1 MQLHKLSHRLSPV
14 ARPVHFLGL
23 AIGIVITLAFCLV
36 ITYQPVAAHSMPQSP
51 QEGTALRALA
61 LTDHAAFITTTV
73 IYVDRAASGSVHDGL
88 SWATAFT
95 TLQDGLAAATSG
107 TEIWVADGIYYP
119 DEGGSA
125 TNNSRSA
132 TFQLKQGVALY
143 GGFTGSETQRVERN
157 WRTNLTVL
165 SGDLSQNDP
174 DKNSSGII
182 TNPVTIVTPNAY
194 QVVTVSGVSSSV
206 LDGFIITGGK
216 ANGTYVSPCS
226 VACGGGIFVD
236 SSSPTLE
243 NLTIAGNGAAY
254 YGAGLTNI
262 NSSPT
267 VTNVIIQANRAEI
280 SGGGLYNRGGSPSFT
295 NVLISGNRSIT
306 QGGGIYNQSVVAP
319 AKLTNVTITGNR
331 TGNSGGGIYNSGTII
346 TLANTI
352 ISNNL
357 ANTEIELSNR
367 TSTISIHH
375 SLIKNAFVSGNW
387 DSTLGVDDGD
397 NLGSDPL
404 FTAALDPSSAP
415 VMGGDY
421 TLLSLSPAAD
431 GGDLSQ
437 NNTTTDVVG
446 AARLQGA
453 TVDMGA
459 LESPHTA
466 QLNMTVVASPA
477 QIEYGEP
484 VTYTVVL
491 TNSGNAYAYYVLVT
505 DTLPS
510 NVTFARWLQQPTGAS
525 YQSSNNEVT
534 WGGTVAATQAITYQ
548 FVITHT
554 GGPAETVTNTVEFG
568 HVTSSGS
575 AAGAFEVV
583 PLPTATVAD
592 VSVNEAGQWARFTV
606 TLNKTTRK
614 SVTINYAT
622 VNSSA
627 VSPADYN
634 GGSNELLI
642 FPGRLSGFMLIPVV
656 SDFVDETNE
665 TFGLN
670 LSSPVNAT
678 IADGTANATIVDDD
692 TAGATVSP
700 TTLGVSEPNSSA
712 VFTITLHSQPI
723 APVNVAISNSDV
735 TECSLPPTVHLNA
748 TNWRG
753 VAVTVTAVDDF
764 VVDGNRPCQIG
775 LTATSTDPLYNGITL
790 ADVVVTVQ
798 SDDVAG
804 IGMAPSALMLSEPV
818 QSKQFTITLTSQP
831 TASVTVDL
839 ISSDL
844 GECTV
849 PASVSLDENNWAQG
863 VTVQVSALNDD
874 IDDDDQL
881 CTVQTQVHSVDA
893 NYDGRTMSNLPVTVQ
908 DDDSAGVTVS
918 TISLTTAEPN
928 GTQSF
933 GVSLTSE
940 PTAPVTIALTVSDSS
955 ECAVPASIVLDASN
969 WNAAVSV
976 LVAALDDRIDDG
988 NQLCVVQTA
997 VSSSDAKYNAIV
1009 ADDVAVT
1016 VQDDSDQAGVTIT
1029 PATQS
1034 VSEPNTTASF
1044 TVALDSQP
1052 IFPVTIALTSMDSGE
1067 CSVPA
1072 SVVLNSTNWQ
1082 QGRQF
1087 TVTGVNDD
1095 FIDGAQSCVIT
1106 TSATSSDTNYN
1117 AIAVADPTVT
1127 VQDDDHAEVL
1137 ISAVTPTVIEPSS
1150 STVVVFKLTSR
1161 PTAPVAVTLQ
1171 SADPDECSVPGQV
1184 VLNSTNWK
1192 TGVGTNVSAVDDDID
1207 DDNRTCRITSAVSS
1221 SDSDYNALAVN
1232 LFGLTVQDNDT
1243 AGTVVSPGVL
1253 NIGEPDSSAIF
1264 TVTLTSEPTATVTVN
1279 LFSSDLS
1286 ECSAPATVTIT
1297 PAQWRTGVGI
1307 PVTAVDDAIKDNARP
1322 CVMQTTTSSSDA
1334 KYNAL
1339 AIADVTVTVAD
1350 DDQAGVV
1357 VSPTSLTTQEPDG
1370 VTTFTITLTS
1380 EPTATVTVNL
1390 VSTEISE
1397 CSVPASVTLDA
1408 NNWAQGV
1415 GVAVAALNDAID
1427 DGAQA
1432 CGVQTIVNSVDKN
1445 YAGIT
1450 AADVAVTVND
1460 DSDTAGI
1467 IVSSTALTVSE
1478 PSAGAVF
1485 TVALTSEPLTA
1496 VTINLTSSD
1505 PSECST
1511 PAAVTLTPA
1520 NWADGVG
1527 VPVSAVNDDVDD
1539 GTLPCTVQ
1547 TRATSTDLGYNNRT
1561 VADVAV
1567 TVLDE
1572 DSAGIAIDRTALT
1585 ITEPSEVAFFTVTLH
1600 SEPIAPVTV
1609 NLVSSDP
1616 SECSVPA
1623 SVVLDTLNWRGGV
1636 GIATSA
1642 VNDDVMDGS
1651 QVCTVETK
1659 VASTDPNYNNRALA
1673 DLATTVADDDVAGIV
1688 VSPTTLT
1695 LNEFGGTGN
1704 FTVALTSEPVAN
1716 VTINLLSR
1724 DTSACTVLPAVTLT
1738 PQNWR
1743 QGLSVT
1749 VNAVD
1754 DNRADGDQP
1763 CPVETTA
1770 TSADPAYADYPT
1782 ADIAATVRDDDRI
1795 AVLILST
1802 TLAMQE
1808 PTGEVALTVRLGSE
1822 PVAPVVVNF
1831 TVNDQSECRAPA
1843 PVTLDSNNWR
1853 SGTPITVKAADDQ
1866 IDDGVQSCQLAA
1878 QATSTDPDYNG
1889 YLIQPV
1895 TMTVADNDVPAL
1907 AFAAWPDRLK
1917 AEVGEVITYT
1927 YRMTN
1932 TGDVTLTTQLAD
1944 GRLGA
1949 LVLNQTQLAPGAA
1962 MTQVAR
1968 YTVQEAD
1975 LPGPLHSSATVT
1987 AQSTMGALLSDTQ
2000 HLTVE
2005 LSALPQLEI
2014 DVLRL
2019 GPPDVV
2025 RGTVVTFQVSI
2036 TNVGHITAKITD
2048 LQSGPVLATAAAAQA
2063 TGVCSAA
2070 PFTIAPNTTHRCIL
2084 LWDAVK
2090 GDTDAVK
2097 FAVTVA
2103 AEGLLNFTSTVSD
2116 SDIVIVSGPTSAGY
2130 VIYLPLVRK

>member
-14 ARPVHFLGL
+14 AWPVHFMGL

-36 ITYQPVAAHSMPQSP
+36 ITYQPVAAHSMAPSP
-51 QEGTALRALA
+51 QESTPARTLA
-61 LTDHAAFITTTV
+61 LTSSAAFTTTTI
-73 IYVDRAASGSVHDGL
+73 IYVDRSAGGNVHNGL

-132 TFQLKQGVALY
+132 TFRLQQNVALY
-143 GGFTGSETQRVERN
+143 GGFAGSETARTQRN
-157 WRTNLTVL
+157 WQTNLTVL

-182 TNPVTIVTPNAY
+182 TNPATTVTPNAY
-194 QVVTVSGVSSSV
+194 QVVTISNVSNSI
-206 LDGFIITGGK
+206 LDGFVITGGK
-216 ANGTYVSPCS
+216 ADGSYVSPCS
-226 VACGGGIFVD
+226 VACGGGLFVD
-236 SSSPTLE
+236 SSSPTIT

-254 YGAGLTNI
+254 YGAGMANI
-262 NSSPT
+262 SSSPL
-267 VTNVIIQANRAEI
+267 VTNVTIQANRAEI

-295 NVLISGNRSIT
+295 NVLISGNRSLS
-306 QGGGIYNQSVVAP
+306 QGGGIYNDRTVAP

-331 TGNSGGGIYNSGTII
+331 ATISGGAIYNATAVMSIVNSII
-346 TLANTI
+346 ANNFAG
-352 ISNNL
+352 SQS
-357 ANTEIELSNR
+357 ELNNR
-367 TSTISIHH
+367 TSTISIQH
-375 SLIKNAFVSGNW
+375 SLIENAFAGGSW
-387 DSTLGVDDGD
+387 DSALGSDNGD

-404 FTAALDPSSAP
+404 FTAPLDPVNAP
-415 VMGGDY
+415 LFGGDY

-431 GGDLSQ
+431 GGDLTQ
-437 NNTTTDVVG
+437 NSTTIDVAG

-453 TVDMGA
+453 TIDMGA
-459 LESPHTA
+459 FESPHTA
-466 QLNMTVVASPA
+466 QLSMTVVASPT

-491 TNSGNAYAYYVLVT
+491 TNSGNAYAYYVQVT

-510 NVTFARWLQQPTGAS
+510 NVAFTHWLQQPTGAT
-525 YQSSNNEVT
+525 YQSSNNEIT
-534 WGGTVAATQAITYQ
+534 WGGAVAASQAITYQ

-554 GGPAETVTNTVEFG
+554 GGPAETITNTVEFA
-568 HVTSSGS
+568 HVTSNGT
-575 AAGAFEVV
+575 ATGVFAVV

-592 VSVNEAGQWARFTV
+592 VNVNEAGQWARFTV

-614 SVTINYAT
+614 SVTINYVTA
-622 VNSSA
+622 NGSA
-627 VSPADYN
+627 ITPADYN
-634 GGSNELLI
+634 ARNTNLLI
-642 FPGRLSGFMLIPVV
+642 PPGQLSGVMLIPVA
-656 SDFVDETNE
+656 SDFVDETDEN
-665 TFGLN
+665 FGINLN
-670 LSSPVNAT
+670 SPVNAT
-678 IADGTANATIVDDD
+678 IADGAATATIIDDD
-692 TAGATVSP
+692 TAGATVGP
-700 TTLGVSEPNSSA
+700 TTLGVSEPQSSA
-712 VFTITLHSQPI
+712 VFTITLRSQPI
-723 APVNVAISNSDV
+723 APVNVASTNSDS
-735 TECSLPPTVHLNA
+735 TECSLPNTVQLDA

-764 VVDGNRPCQIG
+764 IVDGNRPCQIT
-775 LTATSTDPLYNGITL
+775 LTATSTDPLYNGIAL
-790 ADVVVTVQ
+790 SSVGVTVQ

-804 IGMAPSALMLSEPV
+804 IGMAPSALILSEPV

-839 ISSDL
+839 ISGDL

-863 VTVQVSALNDD
+863 VAVQVSALNDD
-874 IDDDDQL
+874 VDDDDQL

-893 NYDGRTMSNLPVTVQ
+893 NYNGRTMSNLPVTVQ

-918 TISLTTAEPN
+918 TVSLTTAEPN

-933 GVSLTSE
+933 GISLNSE
-940 PTAPVTIALTVSDSS
+940 PTAPVTVALTVSDSS
-955 ECAVPASIVLDASN
+955 ECTVPASIVLDASN
-969 WNAAVSV
+969 WNAVVSV
-976 LVAALDDRIDDG
+976 LVTALDDRIDDG

-1009 ADDVAVT
+1009 AADVAVT

-1052 IFPVTIALTSMDSGE
+1052 IFPVTIALTSLDSGE

-1082 QGRQF
+1082 QGRQV

-1127 VQDDDHAEVL
+1127 VQDDDYAEVL
-1137 ISAVTPTVIEPSS
+1137 LNAVTPTVIEPSS
-1150 STVVVFKLTSR
+1150 STVMVLKLTSR
-1161 PTAPVAVTLQ
+1161 PTAPVTVTLQ
-1171 SADPDECSVPGQV
+1171 SADPDECSVPAQV

-1207 DDNRTCRITSAVSS
+1207 DDNRTCRITSAVRS

-1232 LFGLTVQDNDT
+1232 LFSLTVQDNDT
-1243 AGTVVSPGVL
+1243 AGTVVSPAVL
-1253 NIGEPDSSAIF
+1253 NVSEPDSSATF

-1286 ECSAPATVTIT
+1286 ECRAPATVTIA
-1297 PAQWRTGVGI
+1297 PAQWRTGVAI

-1322 CVMQTTTSSSDA
+1322 CLLQTTTSSSDA

-1339 AIADVTVTVAD
+1339 AIADVNLTVAD

-1390 VSTEISE
+1390 VSTEVSE
-1397 CSVPASVTLDA
+1397 CSAPASVTLDA
-1408 NNWAQGV
+1408 NNWGQGV

-1432 CGVQTIVNSVDKN
+1432 CGIQTIVSSVDKN
-1445 YAGIT
+1445 YAGIA
-1450 AADVAVTVND
+1450 AADVGVTVND

-1478 PSAGAVF
+1478 PSAGAFF

-1505 PSECST
+1505 PSECSA
-1511 PAAVTLTPA
+1511 PAAVVLTPA

-1527 VPVSAVNDDVDD
+1527 VPVTGVNDDVDD
-1539 GTLPCTVQ
+1539 QTQPCTVQ
-1547 TRATSTDLGYNNRT
+1547 TRATSTDLGYNNRA
-1561 VADVAV
+1561 VADIAV
-1567 TVLDE
+1567 IVLDE
-1572 DSAGIAIDRTALT
+1572 DSAGIALDRIALT
-1585 ITEPSEVAFFTVTLH
+1585 ITEPSEVAFFTVTLN
-1600 SEPIAPVTV
+1600 SEPTAAVTV
-1609 NLVSSDP
+1609 NLASSDP

-1623 SVVLDTLNWRGGV
+1623 SVVLDALNWRTGV
-1636 GIATSA
+1636 AVATSA
-1642 VNDDVMDGS
+1642 VNDDLMDGS
-1651 QVCTVETK
+1651 QACTVQTS
-1659 VASTDPNYNNRALA
+1659 VASADPNYNNRTLA
-1673 DLATTVADDDVAGIV
+1673 DLAATVVDEDVAGIV

-1695 LNEFGGTGN
+1695 LNEFAGTGS
-1704 FTVALTSEPVAN
+1704 FTVALTSEPVTN
-1716 VTINLLSR
+1716 VTVNLLSR
-1724 DTSACTVLPAVTLT
+1724 DTSACTVLPAITLT

-1763 CPVETTA
+1763 CPIETTA

-1782 ADIAATVRDDDRI
+1782 ADVAATVRDDDRI

-1831 TVNDQSECRAPA
+1831 SVNDQSECRAPA
-1843 PVTLDSNNWR
+1843 SVTLDSNNWR
-1853 SGTPITVKAADDQ
+1853 SGTPIRVKAADDQ
-1866 IDDGVQSCQLAA
+1866 IDDGVQSCQLGA
-1878 QATSTDPDYNG
+1878 QSTSTDPDYNG

-1907 AFAAWPDRLK
+1907 AFAAWPDRPK

-1949 LVLNQTQLAPGAA
+1949 LMLNQTQLAPGAV
-1962 MTQVAR
+1962 MTQIAR

-1975 LPGPLHSSATVT
+1975 LPGPLQSSATVT

-2000 HLTVE
+2000 HLTVA

-2048 LQSGPVLATAAAAQA
+2048 LQGGPVLATAAAVQA
-2063 TGVCSAA
+2063 TSVCSDA